1 MLGLSITEPS
11 QAQLWY
17 SGMADAAAARN
28 VTVQYCLGDP
38 SDLLVSLTFP
48 AVSNAR
54 ASFDYCD
61 TARNTREMAGSSL
74 LMGALRIA
82 PSKDVFWTT
91 SPQPGPNKCD
101 QVTPAGSYTKQPH
114 VKLDALLAA
123 LGSGA
128 ELGFARQ

>member
-1 MLGLSITEPS
+1 MHSSLCIHLSAFFPFAPDPPDPRTLRRAWNVQSMLGLSITEPS

-61 TARNTREMAGSSL
+61 TARN
-74 LMGALRIA
+74 I
-82 PSKDVFWTT
+82 
-91 SPQPGPNKCD
+91 
-101 QVTPAGSYTKQPH
+101 
-114 VKLDALLAA
+114 
-123 LGSGA
+123 
-128 ELGFARQ
+128 